1 MHITPIQS
9 PFRCVTQIPVL
20 FKWPYQARCGLIFTI
35 IIITAIKILLMHIW
49 EAKSSMVTTVA
60 AQTNGVSTF
69 LDDHT
74 NGWSY
79 MLLKFW

>member
-9 PFRCVTQIPVL
+9 PFLCVTQIPVL
-20 FKWPYQARCGLIFTI
+20 SKWPFQARCGLIFTI
-35 IIITAIKILLMHIW
+35 IIIKAIKSLLMHIW
-49 EAKSSMVTTVA
+49 EAKSSMVTIVA

-74 NGWSY
+74 NGWFNIL
-79 MLLKFW
+79 MKFW